1 MKQLPKLQKIIFGAV
16 CVLVLAAGVTLAVFY
31 STGVLK
37 FAKPAKSE
45 SGKYLFCY
53 FVGNAREEERIHF
66 AVSEDG
72 YHFEALNNNEPVIL
86 QTLGAVIHGDCRIG
100 TAI

>member
-45 SGKYLFCY
+45 SGKYLVCY
-53 FVGNAREEERIHF
+53 FVGNAREEERIP
-66 AVSEDG
+66 A
-72 YHFEALNNNEPVIL
+72 
-86 QTLGAVIHGDCRIG
+86 R
-100 TAI
+100 TAIILKRSTIMNPSFCKRLAKKACATRTS